1 MSEKRESHAPT
12 TLPDW
17 LAGARRR
24 GPLSRLPD
32 HLVEAIIRGGHRVTY
47 RAGAILP
54 EPEMGP
60 WAAVVL
66 GGSVRVYLPAPDG
79 GQITL
84 LYLKPGDTIGTF
96 VADQPSLARSLL
108 AVDSAEL
115 FHFDVGR
122 FVSLTQSEPQVA
134 WEMLMEAARILRVTH
149 RSYGIRTFGS
159 IRLRVANAIL
169 DRALASG
176 PVAAGAIVSGTQ
188 HELANAAGTVR
199 EVAAGALQA
208 MKRDGVVEIRRGCV
222 VILDPRRLAAEA
234 DGGFGFGSP
243 Y

>member
-1 MSEKRESHAPT
+1 MSEKPESHDRASI
-12 TLPDW
+12 PDW
-17 LAGARRR
+17 LGEARRR

-32 HLVEAIIRGGHRVTY
+32 NLVAAIIRGGHRVTY

-60 WAAVVL
+60 WAALVL

-84 LYLKPGDTIGTF
+84 RYLRPGDTVGTF
-96 VADQPSLARSLL
+96 VANQPSLARTLVAL
-108 AVDSAEL
+108 EPAEL
-115 FHFDVGR
+115 LHLDEAR
-122 FVSLTQSEPQVA
+122 FVSLTQTEPQVT
-134 WEMLMEAARILRVTH
+134 WVMLVESARILRITH

-159 IRLRVANAIL
+159 IRLRVANAIR

-176 PVAAGAIVSGTQ
+176 PAVAGTVVTGTQ

-199 EVAAGALQA
+199 EVAAGALHA
-208 MKRDGVVEIRRGCV
+208 LKRDGVIDIRRGGV
-222 VILDPRRLAAEA
+222 VILDPKRLAEEA
-234 DGGFGFGSP
+234 DGGFSFGP
-243 Y
+243 PD